1 MGLITN
7 ILQGIRKNLNWTEAK
22 TRFAP
27 IPWFMGKIIKH
38 EDDTTLKLRTIGPIS
53 VLYKRPYELL
63 KTYKEIFLCEI
74 YRFESSTPN
83 PVIIDCGA
91 NIGISSLYFKTI
103 YPGATLIAFEPD
115 ESLAD
120 IYQKNMLQN
129 SIQDFTLHKAAVWT
143 ENGTISFNNMGSE
156 ASSIDVSGKSSNTV
170 PTLKLASIV
179 AEHTTIDLLKIDIE
193 GAEYP
198 VIQDI
203 AAELH
208 RVKHMFIEYHG
219 LASETYKLETILR
232 IVSQAG
238 FNCYIKMAADNLD
251 MPFYQKQTGTIYD
264 VQINIFCYR

>member
-27 IPWFMGKIIKH
+27 ISWFTGKIIKH

-63 KTYKEIFLCEI
+63 KTYNEIFVFEI
-74 YRFESSTPN
+74 YRFESLIPN

-115 ESLAD
+115 KSLAD

-156 ASSIDVSGKSSNTV
+156 ASSIDVSGKSSHSV
-170 PTLKLASIV
+170 PTIKLASIV
-179 AEHTTIDLLKIDIE
+179 AEHPTIDLLKIDIE

-203 AAELH
+203 ASELH
-208 RVKHMFIEYHG
+208 MVKHMFIEYHG

-232 IVSQAG
+232 IVSEAG
-238 FNCYIKMAADNLD
+238 FKCYIKMAADNLD

-264 VQINIFCYR
+264 VQLNIFCYR